1 MTVINT
7 NAIGKPISRVDGTA
21 KVTGQAKYAA
31 EFNVPNLAYGFVVS
45 SAIAKG
51 RIKIIDR
58 TAAVA
63 VPGVIEVFAH
73 DNRPSVASSH
83 KKYTDEAASPG
94 SPFRPLYDEVVFF
107 AGQPIALVVAEE
119 FEIARFAA
127 TLIDVEHEEV
137 EAITDLDTQLHQAYE
152 PRKKRMESMAA
163 AAPRGNS
170 DKASSQSPI
179 RESQEYR
186 TPIEHHNPMECFG
199 STAIWDDNGRLTI
212 YDKTQGPQNSHRY
225 VCNVFGLA
233 KDKVRILSPFVG
245 GAFGCALRP
254 QYQLFLAAMAAI
266 GLKRPVRVTLTR
278 QQMILGFGHR
288 PQTIQTLSLAAKKDG
303 ELTALKH
310 DAVANTSRFE
320 DYQENVVNWGV
331 SLYHCDSSEVS
342 HKLAQLDLASPMDMR
357 APGAAAGVYALECAM
372 DELSYAL
379 GMDPLKLRLKNY
391 SDLEQNR
398 DKPFSSKALK
408 DCYYRG
414 AEKFGWAKR
423 DPRPRSMREGRELIG
438 YGMASGIWEA
448 LRVPTSAKVELST
461 EGRLLVCTAAADIGT
476 GTYTIL
482 AQIGAEMLGLP
493 IDQIEIR
500 IGDSDLPACPV
511 EGGSWTAASAG
522 SAVMQAC
529 DGVRQQLLKRAQKIK
544 MSPLKG
550 SEPADVEFVNGK
562 IALRSDSSRIVPLLE
577 LLQLSNEPIRAE
589 ITSIPNPKVEKRFAH
604 NTHSAVFAEVR
615 LDEELGMLRVARV
628 VSAVAAGRILNPKTA
643 ERQIMGAVVG
653 GIGMALHEEAVIDH
667 RYGRVINHNFA
678 EYHVPVHAD
687 VPHIEV
693 IFVDEREDHL
703 NPLGVKGVG
712 EIGIVGTAAAIVNA
726 AFHAT
731 GMRVRDLPVT
741 IDKILGL
748 RQTSVGSPKR

>member
-1 MTVINT
+1 MTSIGT
-7 NAIGKPISRVDGTA
+7 NAIGMPVSRIDGRA

-31 EFNVPNLAYGFVVS
+31 EFNVPTLAYGFVVS

-51 RIKIIDR
+51 RIKSIER
-58 TAAVA
+58 RAALA
-63 VPGVIEVFAH
+63 VPGVIDVFAH

-94 SPFRPLYDEVVFF
+94 SPFRPLYDDAILF
-107 AGQPIALVVAEE
+107 AGQPVALVVAEE

-127 TLIDVEHEEV
+127 TLIDIKYEEN
-137 EAITDLDTQLHQAYE
+137 EAVTDLDTQLHEAYD
-152 PRKKRMESMAA
+152 PSKKRGESMAA
-163 AAPRGNS
+163 AAPRG
-170 DKASSQSPI
+170 DADEALSQTPI
-179 RESQEYR
+179 RESQQYR
-186 TPIEHHNPMECFG
+186 TPMEHHNPMECFG
-199 STAIWDDNGRLTI
+199 STAAWDEDGRLTI
-212 YDKTQGPQNSHRY
+212 YDKTQGAQNSQRY
-225 VCNVFGLA
+225 VCNIFGLA
-233 KDKVRILSPFVG
+233 KDKVRVLSPFVG
-245 GAFGCALRP
+245 GAFGCGLRP

-266 GLKRPVRVTLTR
+266 ALKRSVRVTLTR
-278 QQMILGFGHR
+278 QQMLLGFGHR
-288 PQTIQTLSLAAKKDG
+288 PQTIQTLTLGAKENG
-303 ELTALKH
+303 ELTAVKH

-320 DYQENVVNWGV
+320 DYQDNVVN
-331 SLYHCDSSEVS
+331 SASTLYRCDNSKVS
-342 HKLAQLDLASPMDMR
+342 HKLVQLDLATPMDMR

-372 DELSYAL
+372 DELSFAL
-379 GMDPLKLRLKNY
+379 GIDPLELRLKNY
-391 SDLEQNR
+391 SDLEQNV

-414 AEKFGWAKR
+414 AEKFGWSKR
-423 DPRPRSMREGRELIG
+423 NPQPRSMREGRELIG
-438 YGMASGIWEA
+438 FGMASGIWEA
-448 LRVPTSAKVELST
+448 LRVPTSAEAELT
-461 EGRLLVCTAAADIGT
+461 PDERLIVRTAAADIGT

-493 IDQIEIR
+493 LDRIEIK

-529 DGVRQQLLKRAQKIK
+529 EGIRQQLLRRAQKLK
-544 MSPLKG
+544 ASPLRHAAL
-550 SEPADVEFVNGK
+550 ADVTFIGGK
-562 IALRSDSSRIVPLLE
+562 IALRSDTSLMVPLTE
-577 LLQLSNEPIRAE
+577 LLRQANE
-589 ITSIPNPKVEKRFAH
+589 SIKANVKSAPDAKIQERFAH
-604 NTHSAVFAEVR
+604 NTHSAIFAEVR

-628 VSAVAAGRILNPKTA
+628 VSAIAAGRILNPKTA
-643 ERQIMGAVVG
+643 RSQIMGAVVG

-678 EYHVPVHAD
+678 EYHVPVNAD
-687 VPHIEV
+687 VRDIEV

-712 EIGIVGTAAAIVNA
+712 EIGIVGTAAAIANA

-731 GMRVRDLPVT
+731 GVRVRDLPIT

-748 RQTSVGSPKR
+748 RPTALAR